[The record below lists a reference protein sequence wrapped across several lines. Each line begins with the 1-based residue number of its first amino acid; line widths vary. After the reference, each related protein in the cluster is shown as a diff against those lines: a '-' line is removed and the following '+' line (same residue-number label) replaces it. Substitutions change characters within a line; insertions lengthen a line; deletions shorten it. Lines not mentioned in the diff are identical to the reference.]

1 MTYCGK
7 RLKLCLQCL
16 PLLLACLALASSARA
31 EAVRELVSIQGA
43 PPLTVQGYGVVTGLA
58 NTGDKAEA
66 AKTLLQSNLNNI
78 AGFNF
83 DLASLETGNIAMVK
97 VTGEIPPFC
106 GVEQKFPVTISSVN
120 GAKSLSG
127 GVLDACDL
135 YLGGVL
141 VARAQGKV
149 TVGSNNL
156 LIGNVPAGRNSG
168 ALLLEPYPLTKILN
182 DDFMLRLN
190 LERPNWADAVSI
202 ARQINQ
208 TPSLNP
214 NLMETTMFADAE
226 PTAPVAVAANAG
238 QVVVMIPPQYRY
250 GEKLSTYIAG
260 ILAVP
265 VAVDRPA
272 TIMVNRS
279 LNSIVV
285 TGDVRV
291 SNAVVSLQDKTVT
304 IRPETPEEPAGYTLN
319 DDTPRTAVEL
329 EGPGSYADLSSLV
342 DTMNA
347 MGLSTEQ
354 IIAMFEELRS
364 AGAINAELISQ

>member
-1 MTYCGK
+1 MTHC
-7 RLKLCLQCL
+7 RNTLRVSL
-16 PLLLACLALASSARA
+16 LLLACLVAVSAARA

-43 PPLTVQGYGVVTGLA
+43 PPLPVEGFGVVVGLA
-58 NTGDKAEA
+58 NTGDKAA
-66 AKTLLQSNLNNI
+66 AAQKLLQSNLSNVS
-78 AGFNF
+78 GFNF
-83 DLASLETGNIAMVK
+83 DLDNLATGNIAMVR
-97 VTGEIPPFC
+97 VTAEIPPFC
-106 GVEQKFPVTISSVN
+106 GIEQKFTVNVSSV
-120 GAKSLSG
+120 GDAKSLAGGELMMCELFMG
-127 GVLDACDL
+127 GVPTA
-135 YLGGVL
+135 
-141 VARAQGKV
+141 VARGKV
-149 TVGSNNL
+149 TIGSNNL
-156 LIGNVPAGRNSG
+156 LHGVIPAGVNAG
-168 ALLLEPYPLTKILN
+168 GMLIEPYPLTRILN

-190 LERPNWADAVSI
+190 LRRPNWADAVSI

-214 NLMETTMFADAE
+214 NLMETTMFAAAE

-238 QVVVMIPPQYRY
+238 QVVIMIPPQYRY
-250 GEKLSTYIAG
+250 GEGLSAYIAG

-272 TIMVNRS
+272 TIAVNRS

-354 IIAMFEELRS
+354 IIAMFEELRA
-364 AGAINAELISQ
+364 AGAINAELTSQ